1 MEEQPARPDMAQG
14 SSSSDWEATEAGRS
28 FTLEDSDDNLT
39 SLLWLKDFSLANT
52 SLAKSSCCLGGPDPP
67 SSQRCSTLAAPCSA
81 LAAEP
86 TCGALSHSPC
96 QPISSSASRTVLS
109 PELAQDTGHRS
120 NPSVRP
126 PYTYASLICMAM
138 EASQKPSISLSAIY
152 KWIRD
157 NFSYFRHAE
166 PNLDCKTI
174 LHTNLNSNCDWETSL
189 NSNPR
194 ADVNGETSFE
204 TKLSTDLDWE
214 AILNT
219 ILSDD
224 FPTLVDPELTPPSS
238 STEHD
243 SDLLLKEHH
252 VDHLQ
257 GGQEQVLTDSCLN
270 NPSRLCSPALL
281 SQEQQPG
288 LGSLTGDFDL
298 EATFN
303 TNSCGNFDTTLSR
316 DVTFRQ
322 WSMPPAHSHTAC
334 PTTALQGTGSLTGKD
349 TSSGTYTSILSVN
362 REVQHL
368 LEDFEQATSN
378 ESLTAAGGKAGQ
390 KRKKASPAG
399 MAKVA
404 RLCSPALLSQ
414 EQQPELG
421 ALQGDLDWE
430 AFFYS
435 NQRDDLD
442 RETSFN
448 ITLTEPNSPAEHEPE
463 LMAHGHHIHQ
473 LQDGQEQEQLLT
485 EASVNNL
492 DFDETFMATYFL
504 QQELDKETN
513 DCLYY

>member
-86 TCGALSHSPC
+86 ACGALSHSPC

-138 EASQKPSISLSAIY
+138 EASQKPISLSDIY

-157 NFSYFRHAE
+157 NFSYFRHAD
-166 PNLDCKTI
+166 PSWQRSIQRNL
-174 LHTNLNSNCDWETSL
+174 SL
-189 NSNPR
+189 NKSFIRVPR
-194 ADVNGETSFE
+194 EKGEPGRGGF
-204 TKLSTDLDWE
+204 W
-214 AILNT
+214 
-219 ILSDD
+219 
-224 FPTLVDPELTPPSS
+224 TLHPEYAQR
-238 STEHD
+238 
-243 SDLLLKEHH
+243 LK
-252 VDHLQ
+252 
-257 GGQEQVLTDSCLN
+257 N
-270 NPSRLCSPALL
+270 I
-281 SQEQQPG
+281 
-288 LGSLTGDFDL
+288 
-298 EATFN
+298 
-303 TNSCGNFDTTLSR
+303 
-316 DVTFRQ
+316 TFRQ
-322 WSMPPAHSHTAC
+322 RSMPPAHSHTAC
-334 PTTALQGTGSLTGKD
+334 PTTALQGTESLTTTD

-378 ESLTAAGGKAGQ
+378 EFLTAADGKAGQ
-390 KRKKASPAG
+390 KRKKPSPAG

-404 RLCSPALLSQ
+404 RFCSPVLLSQ

-430 AFFYS
+430 AFLYT
-435 NQRDDLD
+435 NRRDDLD

-448 ITLTEPNSPAEHEPE
+448 ITVSSDSDSESSFISVSNRDSPLLELTEPNSPTEHE
-463 LMAHGHHIHQ
+463 LTAHRHHIHQ

-492 DFDETFMATYFL
+492 DFDEIFMATSFL

>member
-14 SSSSDWEATEAGRS
+14 SSSSDWEATAAGRS

-52 SLAKSSCCLGGPDPP
+52 GLAKSSCCLGGPDPP

-86 TCGALSHSPC
+86 ACGALSHSPC

-138 EASQKPSISLSAIY
+138 EASQKPSISLSDIY

-157 NFSYFRHAE
+157 NFSYFRHA
-166 PNLDCKTI
+166 
-174 LHTNLNSNCDWETSL
+174 
-189 NSNPR
+189 
-194 ADVNGETSFE
+194 
-204 TKLSTDLDWE
+204 
-214 AILNT
+214 
-219 ILSDD
+219 
-224 FPTLVDPELTPPSS
+224 DPSW
-238 STEHD
+238 
-243 SDLLLKEHH
+243 
-252 VDHLQ
+252 Q
-257 GGQEQVLTDSCLN
+257 
-270 NPSRLCSPALL
+270 
-281 SQEQQPG
+281 
-288 LGSLTGDFDL
+288 
-298 EATFN
+298 
-303 TNSCGNFDTTLSR
+303 
-316 DVTFRQ
+316 
-322 WSMPPAHSHTAC
+322 SHTAC
-334 PTTALQGTGSLTGKD
+334 PTTALQGTESLTTTD

-362 REVQHL
+362 REVQQM

-378 ESLTAAGGKAGQ
+378 ESLTAADGKAGQ
-390 KRKKASPAG
+390 KRKKPSPAG

-404 RLCSPALLSQ
+404 RLCNPALLSQ

-421 ALQGDLDWE
+421 ALQGDLDCDTT
-430 AFFYS
+430 F
-435 NQRDDLD
+435 NPIPCDDLD

-448 ITLTEPNSPAEHEPE
+448 IIVSSDSDSESSFITISNRDSPLLELTEPNSPAEHEPE
-463 LMAHGHHIHQ
+463 LTAHGHHIHQ
-473 LQDGQEQEQLLT
+473 LQDGQEQQQLLT

-492 DFDETFMATYFL
+492 DFDETFMATSFL

-513 DCLYY
+513 DCLYCTKTRMPLPAAENGPSSCHPRAILTPVPRGDDAAGRERDREQRQPRDRRRFPAAAPRTPLPVSARASLSRKAAGGSRGA